1 MFCVTMM
8 RMKRLTVYLKAY
20 KKEALIAPFFKLL
33 EALMDLIVPLVIADI
48 IDQGLTASG
57 HDILIRD
64 FIFLIALALAGMGF
78 SFVAQYFAAKAS
90 IGFASDLRQS
100 LFDHIATFSYRQ
112 LDKLGTGTLI
122 TRLTSDIN
130 QMQTGVNLALRLLL
144 RSPFIV
150 FGAMIMA
157 FTIDVKLAL
166 IFAAAIPLLCLVVFT
181 IMLKSIPLFEKAQM
195 ALDKLLS
202 NLREDLGGVRVIRAF
217 LKEKDEIASF
227 DADSDALTR
236 INVLVGRLSALMNPI
251 TYILIN
257 LATVILISRSAIR
270 VEAGLLQQGD
280 VVALYNYMAQII
292 VELIKMASLIITIN
306 KSLACANRVS
316 DVLAIQ
322 NEMVY
327 GENDLE
333 TEKTETAVS
342 FNDVSFSYD
351 ETSEDALEDI
361 SFTVLKGQHIG
372 IIGATGSGKSSI
384 VNLIPRF
391 YDVRKG
397 SVEVFG
403 HDVKEYSKEQLISLI
418 GVVPQKA
425 ILFEGNIRDNLKLG
439 NEDADDE
446 ELCEALKIAQGYD
459 FVMKKDGGLNA
470 HIEQGGRN
478 LSGGQ
483 RQRLTIARALVKK
496 PSILILDDSASALD
510 FVTDLKL
517 RQGLAALKDMTVFI
531 VSQRSS
537 SVRHCDTILVV
548 DDGKLVGSGNHEQ
561 LMKDCEVYQEIYY
574 SQFPKEQAS

>member
-1 MFCVTMM
+1 
-8 RMKRLTVYLKAY
+8 MKKLAVYLKTY

-33 EALMDLIVPLVIADI
+33 EALMDLIVPLVIANI
-48 IDQGLTASG
+48 IDQGITSSG

-64 FIFLIALALAGMGF
+64 FIFLIVLALAGMGF

-90 IGFASDLRQS
+90 IGFSSDLRQS
-100 LFDHIATFSYRQ
+100 LFDHISTFSYRQ

-166 IFAAAIPLLCLVVFT
+166 IFAVAIPLLCLVVFT

-195 ALDKLLS
+195 SLDKLLS
-202 NLREDLGGVRVIRAF
+202 NLREDLSGVRVIRAF

-227 DADSDALTR
+227 DEDSDALTA
-236 INVLVGRLSALMNPI
+236 INILVGRLSALMNPI

-257 LATVILISRSAIR
+257 LATVILISRSALR
-270 VEAGLLQQGD
+270 VEAGLLLQGD

-306 KSLACANRVS
+306 KSLACAKRVS
-316 DVLAIQ
+316 DVMAIE

-327 GENDLE
+327 GKHELNTDR
-333 TEKTETAVS
+333 TDTAVS
-342 FNDVSFSYD
+342 FRDVSFSYD
-351 ETSEDALEDI
+351 ESSEDALDEI
-361 SFTVLKGQHIG
+361 NFTALKGQHIG

-391 YDVRKG
+391 YDVKQG

-403 HDVKEYSKEQLISLI
+403 HDVRKYSRQQLISLI
-418 GVVPQKA
+418 GIVPQKA
-425 ILFEGNIRDNLKLG
+425 ILFEGSIRDNLKLG

-446 ELCEALKIAQGYD
+446 KIYEALRIAQGYD
-459 FVMKKDGGLNA
+459 FVMKKDGGLDA

-510 FVTDLKL
+510 FVTDLRL
-517 RQGLAALKDMTVFI
+517 RQELSALKDMTVFI

-537 SVRHCDTILVV
+537 SVRHCDRILVV
-548 DDGKLVGSGNHEQ
+548 DDGRLVGSGSHEQ
-561 LMKDCEVYQEIYY
+561 LMKGCDVYQEIYY

>member
-1 MFCVTMM
+1 
-8 RMKRLTVYLKAY
+8 
-20 KKEALIAPFFKLL
+20 
-33 EALMDLIVPLVIADI
+33 
-48 IDQGLTASG
+48 
-57 HDILIRD
+57 
-64 FIFLIALALAGMGF
+64 
-78 SFVAQYFAAKAS
+78 
-90 IGFASDLRQS
+90 
-100 LFDHIATFSYRQ
+100 
-112 LDKLGTGTLI
+112 
-122 TRLTSDIN
+122 
-130 QMQTGVNLALRLLL
+130 
-144 RSPFIV
+144 
-150 FGAMIMA
+150 
-157 FTIDVKLAL
+157 
-166 IFAAAIPLLCLVVFT
+166 
-181 IMLKSIPLFEKAQM
+181 
-195 ALDKLLS
+195 
-202 NLREDLGGVRVIRAF
+202 
-217 LKEKDEIASF
+217 
-227 DADSDALTR
+227 
-236 INVLVGRLSALMNPI
+236 MNPI

-257 LATVILISRSAIR
+257 LATVILISRSALR
-270 VEAGLLQQGD
+270 VEAGLLKQGD

-361 SFTVLKGQHIG
+361 SFTALKGQHIG

-510 FVTDLKL
+510 FATDLKL

-548 DDGKLVGSGNHEQ
+548 DDGRLVGSGSHEQ

>member
-1 MFCVTMM
+1 MFCDTMM

-48 IDQGLTASG
+48 IDQGITASG

-64 FIFLIALALAGMGF
+64 FIFLIVLAVAGMGF

-100 LFDHIATFSYRQ
+100 LFDHISTFSYRQ
-112 LDKLGTGTLI
+112 LDRLGTGTLI

-166 IFAAAIPLLCLVVFT
+166 IFAIAIPLLCLAVFT

-257 LATVILISRSAIR
+257 LATVILISRSALR
-270 VEAGLLQQGD
+270 VEAGLLKQGD

-316 DVLAIQ
+316 DVLVIQ

-342 FNDVSFSYD
+342 FHDVSFSYD

-361 SFTVLKGQHIG
+361 SFTALKGQHIG

-510 FVTDLKL
+510 FATDLKL

-561 LMKDCEVYQEIYY
+561 LMKDCAVYNEIYY

>member
-48 IDQGLTASG
+48 IDQGITASG
-57 HDILIRD
+57 HNILIRD
-64 FIFLIALALAGMGF
+64 FIFLIVLALAGMSF

-157 FTIDVKLAL
+157 FMIDVRLAL
-166 IFAAAIPLLCLVVFT
+166 IFAIAIPLLCLAVFT

-257 LATVILISRSAIR
+257 LATVILISRSALR
-270 VEAGLLQQGD
+270 VEVGLLKQGD

-322 NEMVY
+322 SEMVY

-333 TEKTETAVS
+333 TEKSETAVS
-342 FNDVSFSYD
+342 FHDVSFSYD

-361 SFTVLKGQHIG
+361 SFTALKGQHIG

-510 FVTDLKL
+510 FATDLKL

-548 DDGKLVGSGNHEQ
+548 DDGKLVGSGSHEQ

-574 SQFPKEQAS
+574 SQFPREQAS

>member
-1 MFCVTMM
+1 
-8 RMKRLTVYLKAY
+8 MKRLTVYLKAY

-64 FIFLIALALAGMGF
+64 FIFLIVLALAGMGF

-112 LDKLGTGTLI
+112 LDRLGTGTLI

-166 IFAAAIPLLCLVVFT
+166 IFAVAIPLLCLAVFT

-202 NLREDLGGVRVIRAF
+202 NLREDLSGVRVIRAF

-257 LATVILISRSAIR
+257 LATVILISRSALR
-270 VEAGLLQQGD
+270 VEAGLLKQGD

-342 FNDVSFSYD
+342 FHDVSFSYD

-361 SFTVLKGQHIG
+361 SFTALKGQHIG

-510 FVTDLKL
+510 FATDLKL

>member
-1 MFCVTMM
+1 MFCDTMM

-48 IDQGLTASG
+48 IDQGITVSG

-64 FIFLIALALAGMGF
+64 FIFLIVLALAGMGF

-100 LFDHIATFSYRQ
+100 LFDHISTFSYRQ
-112 LDKLGTGTLI
+112 LDRLGTGTLI

-157 FTIDVKLAL
+157 FTIDVRLAL
-166 IFAAAIPLLCLVVFT
+166 IFAIAIPLLCLVVFT

-257 LATVILISRSAIR
+257 LATVILISRSALR
-270 VEAGLLQQGD
+270 VEAGLLKQGD

-342 FNDVSFSYD
+342 FHDVSFSYD

-361 SFTVLKGQHIG
+361 SFTALKGQHIG

-510 FVTDLKL
+510 FATDLKL

>member
-1 MFCVTMM
+1 
-8 RMKRLTVYLKAY
+8 MKRLTVYLKTY

-57 HDILIRD
+57 HNILIRD
-64 FIFLIALALAGMGF
+64 FIFLIVLAVAGMGF

-157 FTIDVKLAL
+157 FTIDVRLAL
-166 IFAAAIPLLCLVVFT
+166 IFAIAIPLLCLAVFT

-202 NLREDLGGVRVIRAF
+202 NLREDLDGVRVIGAF

-327 GENDLE
+327 GENNLE

-361 SFTVLKGQHIG
+361 SFTALKGQHIG

-510 FVTDLKL
+510 FATDLKL

-548 DDGKLVGSGNHEQ
+548 DDGRLVGSGSHEQ

>member
-1 MFCVTMM
+1 MFCDTMM

-48 IDQGLTASG
+48 IDQGFTASG

-64 FIFLIALALAGMGF
+64 FIFLIVLAVAGMGF

-100 LFDHIATFSYRQ
+100 LFDHISTFSYRQ
-112 LDKLGTGTLI
+112 LDRLGTGTLI

-150 FGAMIMA
+150 FGAMVMA
-157 FTIDVKLAL
+157 FTIDVRLAL
-166 IFAAAIPLLCLVVFT
+166 IFAIAIPLLCLVVFT

-202 NLREDLGGVRVIRAF
+202 NLREDLGGVRVVRAF

-342 FNDVSFSYD
+342 FHDVSFSYD

-361 SFTVLKGQHIG
+361 SFTALKGQHIG

-510 FVTDLKL
+510 FATDLKL

>member
-1 MFCVTMM
+1 MFCDTMM

-48 IDQGLTASG
+48 IDQGITVSG

-64 FIFLIALALAGMGF
+64 FIFLIVLALAGMGF

-100 LFDHIATFSYRQ
+100 LFDHISTFSYRQ
-112 LDKLGTGTLI
+112 LDRLGTGTLI

-157 FTIDVKLAL
+157 FTIDVRLAL
-166 IFAAAIPLLCLVVFT
+166 IFAIAIPLLCLVVFT

-217 LKEKDEIASF
+217 LEEKDEIASF

-257 LATVILISRSAIR
+257 LATVILISRSALR
-270 VEAGLLQQGD
+270 VEPGLLKQGD

-342 FNDVSFSYD
+342 FHDVSFSYD

-361 SFTVLKGQHIG
+361 SFTALKGQHIG

-510 FVTDLKL
+510 FATDLKL

>member
-1 MFCVTMM
+1 M
-8 RMKRLTVYLKAY
+8 RMKKLAVYLKTY

-33 EALMDLIVPLVIADI
+33 EALMDLIVPLVIANI
-48 IDQGLTASG
+48 IDQGITSSG

-64 FIFLIALALAGMGF
+64 FIFLIVLALAGMGF

-90 IGFASDLRQS
+90 IGFSSDLRQS
-100 LFDHIATFSYRQ
+100 LFDHISTFSYRQ

-166 IFAAAIPLLCLVVFT
+166 IFAVAIPLLCLVVFT

-195 ALDKLLS
+195 SLDKLLS
-202 NLREDLGGVRVIRAF
+202 NLREDLSGVRVIRAF

-227 DADSDALTR
+227 DEDSDALTA
-236 INVLVGRLSALMNPI
+236 INILVGRLSALMNPI

-257 LATVILISRSAIR
+257 LATVILISRSALR
-270 VEAGLLQQGD
+270 VEAGLLLQGD

-306 KSLACANRVS
+306 KSLACAKRVS
-316 DVLAIQ
+316 DVMAIE

-327 GENDLE
+327 GKHELNTDR
-333 TEKTETAVS
+333 TDTAVS
-342 FNDVSFSYD
+342 FRDVSFSYD
-351 ETSEDALEDI
+351 ESSEDALDEI
-361 SFTVLKGQHIG
+361 NFTALKGQHIG

-391 YDVRKG
+391 YDVKQG

-403 HDVKEYSKEQLISLI
+403 HDVRKYSRQQLISLI
-418 GVVPQKA
+418 GIVPQKA
-425 ILFEGNIRDNLKLG
+425 ILFEGSIRDNLKLG

-446 ELCEALKIAQGYD
+446 KIYEALRIAQGYD
-459 FVMKKDGGLNA
+459 FVMKKDGGLDA

-510 FVTDLKL
+510 FVTDLRL
-517 RQGLAALKDMTVFI
+517 RQELSALKDMTVFI

-537 SVRHCDTILVV
+537 SVRHCDRILVV
-548 DDGKLVGSGNHEQ
+548 DDGRLVGSGSHEQ
-561 LMKDCEVYQEIYY
+561 LMKGCDVYQEIYY

>member
-1 MFCVTMM
+1 MM

-48 IDQGLTASG
+48 IDQGLMASG
-57 HDILIRD
+57 HNILIRD
-64 FIFLIALALAGMGF
+64 FIFLIVLAVAGMGF

-166 IFAAAIPLLCLVVFT
+166 IFAIAIPLLCLAVFT

-342 FNDVSFSYD
+342 FHDVSFSYD

-361 SFTVLKGQHIG
+361 SFTALKGQHIG

-459 FVMKKDGGLNA
+459 FAMKKDGGLNA

-510 FVTDLKL
+510 FATDLKL

>member
-1 MFCVTMM
+1 LFCDTMM

-48 IDQGLTASG
+48 IDQGITASG

-64 FIFLIALALAGMGF
+64 FIFLIVLAVAGMGF

-100 LFDHIATFSYRQ
+100 LFDHISTFSYRQ
-112 LDKLGTGTLI
+112 LDRLGTGTLI

-166 IFAAAIPLLCLVVFT
+166 IFAIAIPLLCLAVFT

-227 DADSDALTR
+227 DADSDTLTR

-257 LATVILISRSAIR
+257 LATVILISRSALR
-270 VEAGLLQQGD
+270 VEAGLLKQGD

-316 DVLAIQ
+316 DVLVIQ

-342 FNDVSFSYD
+342 FHDVSFSYD

-361 SFTVLKGQHIG
+361 SFTALKGQHIG

-510 FVTDLKL
+510 FATDLKL

>member
-1 MFCVTMM
+1 
-8 RMKRLTVYLKAY
+8 MKRLTVYLKAY

-48 IDQGLTASG
+48 IDQGLMASG
-57 HDILIRD
+57 HNILIRD
-64 FIFLIALALAGMGF
+64 FIFLIVLAVAGMGF

-166 IFAAAIPLLCLVVFT
+166 IFAIAIPLLCLAVFT

-342 FNDVSFSYD
+342 FHDVSFSYD

-361 SFTVLKGQHIG
+361 SFTALKGQHIG

-459 FVMKKDGGLNA
+459 FAMKKDGGLNA

-510 FVTDLKL
+510 FATDLKL

>member
-166 IFAAAIPLLCLVVFT
+166 IFAVAIPLLCLVVFT

-270 VEAGLLQQGD
+270 VEAGLLKQGD

>member
-1 MFCVTMM
+1 MFCVTMV

-64 FIFLIALALAGMGF
+64 FIFLIVLALAGMGF

-100 LFDHIATFSYRQ
+100 LFDHISTFSYRQ

-150 FGAMIMA
+150 FGAMVMA
-157 FTIDVKLAL
+157 FTIDVRLAM
-166 IFAAAIPLLCLVVFT
+166 IFAIAIPLLCLVVFT
-181 IMLKSIPLFEKAQM
+181 IMLKSIPLFKKAQM

-257 LATVILISRSAIR
+257 LATVILISRSALR
-270 VEAGLLQQGD
+270 VEAGLLKQGD

-361 SFTVLKGQHIG
+361 SFTALKGQHIG

-510 FVTDLKL
+510 FATDLKL

-548 DDGKLVGSGNHEQ
+548 DDGKLVGSGSHEQ

>member
-1 MFCVTMM
+1 
-8 RMKRLTVYLKAY
+8 
-20 KKEALIAPFFKLL
+20 
-33 EALMDLIVPLVIADI
+33 
-48 IDQGLTASG
+48 
-57 HDILIRD
+57 
-64 FIFLIALALAGMGF
+64 
-78 SFVAQYFAAKAS
+78 
-90 IGFASDLRQS
+90 S
-100 LFDHIATFSYRQ
+100 LFDHISTFSYRQ

-150 FGAMIMA
+150 FGAMVMA
-157 FTIDVKLAL
+157 FTIDVRLAM
-166 IFAAAIPLLCLVVFT
+166 IFAIAIPLLCLVVFT
-181 IMLKSIPLFEKAQM
+181 IMLKSIPLFKKAQM

-257 LATVILISRSAIR
+257 LATVILISRSALR
-270 VEAGLLQQGD
+270 VEAGLLKQGD

-361 SFTVLKGQHIG
+361 SFTALKGQHIG

-510 FVTDLKL
+510 FATDLKL

-548 DDGKLVGSGNHEQ
+548 DDGKLVGSGSHEQ

>member
-270 VEAGLLQQGD
+270 VEAGLLKQGD

>member
-1 MFCVTMM
+1 MM

-48 IDQGLTASG
+48 IDQGITVSG

-64 FIFLIALALAGMGF
+64 FIFLIVLALAGMGF

-100 LFDHIATFSYRQ
+100 LFDHISTFSYRQ
-112 LDKLGTGTLI
+112 LDRLGTGTLI

-157 FTIDVKLAL
+157 FTIDVRLAL
-166 IFAAAIPLLCLVVFT
+166 IFAIAIPLLCLVVFT

-257 LATVILISRSAIR
+257 LATVILISRSALR
-270 VEAGLLQQGD
+270 VEAGLLKQGD

-342 FNDVSFSYD
+342 FHDVSFSYD

-361 SFTVLKGQHIG
+361 SFTALKGQHIG

-510 FVTDLKL
+510 FATDLKL

>member
-202 NLREDLGGVRVIRAF
+202 NLREDLGGVRIIRAF

-270 VEAGLLQQGD
+270 VEAGLLKQGD

>member
-1 MFCVTMM
+1 M
-8 RMKRLTVYLKAY
+8 RMKKLAVYLKTY

-48 IDQGLTASG
+48 IDQGITSSG

-64 FIFLIALALAGMGF
+64 FIFLIVLALAGMGF

-90 IGFASDLRQS
+90 IGFSSDLRQS
-100 LFDHIATFSYRQ
+100 LFDHISTFSYRQ

-166 IFAAAIPLLCLVVFT
+166 IFAVAIPLLCLVVFT

-195 ALDKLLS
+195 SLDKLLS
-202 NLREDLGGVRVIRAF
+202 NLREDLSGVRVIRAF

-227 DADSDALTR
+227 DEDSDALTA
-236 INVLVGRLSALMNPI
+236 INILVGRLSALMNPI

-257 LATVILISRSAIR
+257 LATVILISRSALR
-270 VEAGLLQQGD
+270 VETGLLLQGD

-306 KSLACANRVS
+306 KSLACAKRVS
-316 DVLAIQ
+316 DVMAIE

-327 GENDLE
+327 GKHELNTDR
-333 TEKTETAVS
+333 TDTAVS
-342 FNDVSFSYD
+342 FRDVSFSYD
-351 ETSEDALEDI
+351 ESSEDALDEI
-361 SFTVLKGQHIG
+361 NFTALKGQHIG

-391 YDVRKG
+391 YDVKQG

-403 HDVKEYSKEQLISLI
+403 HDVRKYSRQQLISLI
-418 GVVPQKA
+418 GIVPQKA
-425 ILFEGNIRDNLKLG
+425 VLFEGSIRDNLKLG

-446 ELCEALKIAQGYD
+446 KIYEALRIAQGYD
-459 FVMKKDGGLNA
+459 FVMKKDGGLDA

-510 FVTDLKL
+510 FVTDLRL
-517 RQGLAALKDMTVFI
+517 RQELSALKDMTVFI

-537 SVRHCDTILVV
+537 SVRHCDRILVV
-548 DDGKLVGSGNHEQ
+548 DDGRLVGSGSHEQ
-561 LMKDCEVYQEIYY
+561 LMKGCDVYQEIYY

>member
-1 MFCVTMM
+1 MFCDTMM

-64 FIFLIALALAGMGF
+64 FIFLIVLALAGMGF

-157 FTIDVKLAL
+157 FTIDVRLAL
-166 IFAAAIPLLCLVVFT
+166 IFAIAIPLLCLAVFT

-202 NLREDLGGVRVIRAF
+202 SLREDLGGVRVIRAF

-270 VEAGLLQQGD
+270 AEAGLLQQGD

-361 SFTVLKGQHIG
+361 SFTALKGQHIG

-439 NEDADDE
+439 NKDADDE

-510 FVTDLKL
+510 FATDLKL